1 MPHQYDHDLR
11 QAASVKSS
19 ATRRVT
25 AWGLFV
31 NTVLSVVK
39 LVVGLV
45 AHSQSL
51 IADAVHSMSDSV
63 TDLAILIGAPY
74 WSAPA
79 DEQHPHGHGRIETL
93 VTAVIGVVL
102 AAVGL
107 GIAYHAI
114 IEIGNP
120 ELAVPGWAAFWVALI
135 SIGAKEW
142 LYRWNIAVGHR
153 IRSSALV
160 ANAWH
165 HRSDGFSS
173 IPVAL
178 AVLGEHL
185 FPKLT
190 MLDSVAAIL
199 VAALVIRAAWKI
211 SWPAIVQLCD
221 GGVTEERR
229 QAIRKTALET
239 PGARD
244 VHALRTRY
252 VGPDLQVDLH
262 VLVDPELSVREG
274 HDIARA
280 MRKRIREI
288 HPDVY
293 DVLIHIEPEEK

>member
-1 MPHQYDHDLR
+1 MSHYDHDLR
-11 QAASVKSS
+11 QAAGVKSS
-19 ATRRVT
+19 ETRRVT
-25 AWGLFV
+25 VWGLVV
-31 NTVLSVVK
+31 NLFLSVLK
-39 LVVGLV
+39 LVVGLL
-45 AHSQSL
+45 AFSQAL

-63 TDLAILIGAPY
+63 TDLAVLIGAPY

-79 DEQHPHGHGRIETL
+79 DEHHPHGHGRIETL
-93 VTAVIGVVL
+93 VTAVIGLVL
-102 AAVGL
+102 AAVGFW
-107 GIAYHAI
+107 IVYDAI
-114 IEIGNP
+114 M
-120 ELAVPGWAAFWVALI
+120 ELQNTEHPIPGWPAFWIALV
-135 SIGAKEW
+135 SIGTKEW
-142 LYRWNIAVGHR
+142 LYRWNIIVGHR

-185 FPKLT
+185 FPNLT

-199 VAALVIRAAWKI
+199 VAALVVHAAWKI

-221 GGVTEERR
+221 AGVTEERR

-244 VHALRTRY
+244 VHKLRTRY
-252 VGPDLQVDLH
+252 IGPDLQIDLH
-262 VLVDPELSVREG
+262 VLVDPDLSVREG

-280 MRKRIREI
+280 VRNRIHEVY
-288 HPDVY
+288 PDVV